1 MVACLCVAL
10 VSFAAAPARALD
22 AAIERGRALL
32 AAGDVAG
39 ALGVVGEVE
48 ARSDLPAGD
57 LLPLLALR
65 GTAEAM
71 SEDALALART
81 ARAIVELGPAWHAP
95 EGAPEAFRA
104 ALDEARIAQPEPP
117 ELDVDVYPADGALR
131 IVIECDDDVDLVRG
145 TRLAWRVGGERAW
158 HRSEARE
165 ERVAGLAGTPV
176 EYYVEALGPGGVV
189 VAREGSARI
198 PVRASVPGSDAD
210 ATGGLGTMTPT
221 SDDGKTIWFIAGGVT
236 IAAILAVVALV
247 ALGRTSDR
255 TDLGVPVVEWP

>member
-1 MVACLCVAL
+1 MAAL
-10 VSFAAAPARALD
+10 VGLAASPARALD

-32 AAGDVAG
+32 SAGDVAG
-39 ALGVVGEVE
+39 ALGVVAEVE

-57 LLPLLALR
+57 LLALLALR
-65 GTAEAM
+65 ATAEAM
-71 SEDALALART
+71 SEDALALARS
-81 ARAIVELGPAWHAP
+81 ARAIIELAPAWQAP

-117 ELDVDVYPADGALR
+117 ELDVDVYPVEGALR

-145 TRLAWRVGGERAW
+145 TRLAWRAGGERAW
-158 HRSEARE
+158 HRSEASE
-165 ERVAGLAGTPV
+165 ERVAGLAGTAV

-189 VAREGSARI
+189 VAREGSARA
-198 PVRASVPGSDAD
+198 PVRASIPGSESD

-221 SDDGKTIWFIAGGVT
+221 SDDGKTVWLIAGAVT
-236 IAAILAVVALV
+236 IAAVIGVIALVVA
-247 ALGRTSDR
+247 GRSSDR

>member
-1 MVACLCVAL
+1 VLVGL
-10 VSFAAAPARALD
+10 VSSPAHALD

-39 ALGVVGEVE
+39 ALGVVGEAE
-48 ARSDLPAGD
+48 ARSDLPSGD
-57 LLPLLALR
+57 LLALLALR

-81 ARAIVELGPAWHAP
+81 ARAIVELAPAWHAP

-117 ELDVDVYPADGALR
+117 ELDVDVYPAEGALR
-131 IVIECDDDVDLVRG
+131 VVIECDDDVDLVRG
-145 TRLAWRVGGERAW
+145 TRLAWRLGGERAW
-158 HRSEARE
+158 HRSEASE
-165 ERVAGLAGTPV
+165 ERIAGLAGTAI

-189 VAREGSARI
+189 VAREGSARA
-198 PVRASVPGSDAD
+198 PVRASIPGSDAD

-221 SDDGKTIWFIAGGVT
+221 DGDGKTTWFIAGGVT
-236 IAAILAVVALV
+236 IAAIIAVVALV
-247 ALGRTSDR
+247 AMGRSSDR